1 MALRVDGAAMAA
13 IDRFILLVRDL
24 RRNERGLAVPTAL
37 MALIASF
44 ALASVAVISTVNV
57 QQGTHRD
64 HDSKEAIAAADAGAN
79 IAMLRLNRFLPSL
92 STSTPCIG
100 PSGEEQK
107 PSAEGW
113 CPATAA
119 EPVGGATYQYWI
131 SAFKSDGSL
140 EVVSLGKSGSV
151 SRRVS
156 VAMDSNFE
164 DPVFADEKLIGQDNI
179 EFSGASPY
187 IKTDI
192 GTNGSIEPSGNSHPT
207 ICGNDRHGPGKEAP
221 TPSCSGTKTE
231 GEKSLP
237 NLSAPENI
245 ENENSNCRLAANCPN
260 RNDVDSYNKNR
271 TSTKPWDSS
280 HSIINVTSS
289 ATLTMGGRDYW
300 VCGLFVNSGEIV
312 MPVGSS
318 VRIFIRTPEECK
330 LAPGAIQVEIT
341 GSGKISSTG
350 FNPQQ
355 GFFEVPGIYV
365 LGSGE
370 VRLEG
375 NSSGNKE
382 LKNEFML
389 YAPESH
395 IDIGGN
401 ASYNSLIAGKSLN
414 IHGSVYVESNPRIKE
429 PELFYESLFERTRYV
444 ECTGASVSPPNSSC

>member
-1 MALRVDGAAMAA
+1 MAA
-13 IDRFILLVRDL
+13 IDRFILLVWDL

-113 CPATAA
+113 CPSTAV

-131 SAFKSDGSL
+131 SAFKANGSL
-140 EVVSLGKSGSV
+140 EVVSLGKSGGV

-164 DPVFADEKLIGQDNI
+164 DPVFADEKLIGEDNI
-179 EFSGASPY
+179 EFNGSKPY
-187 IKTDI
+187 IHTDL
-192 GTNGSIEPSGNSHPT
+192 GTNGSIEKSGKAEPT

-221 TPSCSGTKTE
+221 EPTCSGKKTE
-231 GEKSLP
+231 GEKNLP
-237 NLSAPENI
+237 KVAAPEGI
-245 ENENSNCRLAANCPN
+245 QTENSNCRLAANCPN
-260 RNDVDSYNKNR
+260 KTDVDSYNKNR
-271 TSTKPWDSS
+271 TSTKPWDVASKGV
-280 HSIINVTSS
+280 INVTSG

-300 VCGLFVNSGEIV
+300 VCGLFVNSGEV
-312 MPVGSS
+312 FMPVGSS
-318 VRIFIRTPEECK
+318 VRIFVRPPGECG
-330 LAPGAIQVEIT
+330 LASGDVQVEIT

-355 GFFEVPGIYV
+355 GFFEVPGIYM
-365 LGSGE
+365 LGDGE
-370 VRLEG
+370 VKLEG

-395 IDIGGN
+395 IDVGGN
-401 ASYNSLIAGKSLN
+401 ASYNALIAGKSLT
-414 IHGSVYVESNPRIKE
+414 IHGSVYVESNPSIKE
-429 PELFYESLFERTRYV
+429 PDLFYESLFERTRYV
-444 ECTGASVSPPNSSC
+444 ECTGATTSPPNSSC

>member
-1 MALRVDGAAMAA
+1 MAA

-100 PSGEEQK
+100 PSGEAQK
-107 PSAEGW
+107 ANAEGW
-113 CPATAA
+113 CPATAV
-119 EPVGGATYQYWI
+119 EPVGSATYQYWI

-164 DPVFADEKLIGQDNI
+164 DPVFADEKLIGEENI
-179 EFSGASPY
+179 EFSGSAPY
-187 IKTDI
+187 IHTDL
-192 GTNGSIEPSGNSHPT
+192 GTNGGIGVGGVGTHPT
-207 ICGNDRHGPGKEAP
+207 LCGNDRHGPGKEAP
-221 TPSCSGTKTE
+221 TPTCSGVKTE

-237 NLSAPENI
+237 KLSAPENI
-245 ENENSNCRLAANCPN
+245 ATENSNCRLAANCPN
-260 RNDVDSYNKNR
+260 KTDVDSYNKNR

-355 GFFEVPGIYV
+355 GFFEVPGIYM
-365 LGSGE
+365 LGNGE

-414 IHGSVYVESNPRIKE
+414 IHGSVYIESDPRIKE

-444 ECTGASVSPPNSSC
+444 ECTGATVSPPNSSC